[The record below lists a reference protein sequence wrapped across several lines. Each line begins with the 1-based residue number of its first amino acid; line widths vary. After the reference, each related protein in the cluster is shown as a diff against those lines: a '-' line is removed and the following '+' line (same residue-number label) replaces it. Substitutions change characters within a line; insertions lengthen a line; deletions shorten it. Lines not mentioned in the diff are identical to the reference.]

1 MNNKNKIIE
10 ENGIEEENLRAF
22 IRESLA
28 LYSKNKQKLR
38 EDFEKE
44 QVLRNAIRELLI
56 SEAKASKQPPPS
68 STLEGILNTWLKN
81 VIGNVKI
88 KFLNLQDGIEEQEG
102 FITTFLNGISELF
115 MFPEM
120 EAEKEKEEELEEEKG
135 VKLKYGAFDDLDAED
150 KPEPEMDDTE
160 SDTDDEPASDLM
172 GRGKRFAYKE
182 LQSLTTTVQ
191 DILKDIIPQER
202 ENARQT
208 VLKNFGAWMDYWSMN
223 NDAVSNMIQKTL
235 GDLGVSIDQDELPS
249 EEQPVEQPVEEP
261 VEEPIEQPVEEPAGD
276 IVDQEA
282 EPEELEEEFD
292 FDFE

>member
-10 ENGIEEENLRAF
+10 ENGIEEENLRSF
-22 IRESLA
+22 IRESLT

-56 SEAKASKQPPPS
+56 SEAKASKQPPPG

-120 EAEKEKEEELEEEKG
+120 EAEKEKEEELEEEKS

-223 NDAVSNMIQKTL
+223 NDAVSNIIQKTL

-249 EEQPVEQPVEEP
+249 EEQPVEEPIEEPTEEPIEEP
-261 VEEPIEQPVEEPAGD
+261 VEEPTVPDETEEEPA
-276 IVDQEA
+276 
-282 EPEELEEEFD
+282 LEEEID